1 MTIYIDTDSNNAY
14 SKNILMR
21 ILSFF
26 ISIIFVINFLAF
38 PLNIFAQDPE
48 SSPETVETV
57 DVYAVFWPIVPGK
70 TVNDSMFW
78 VKQLKESFG
87 GMFSFGNINKSENQ
101 ITISEK
107 RLVEANKLFED
118 KDYPNA
124 LKTLDMN
131 KANRDSALDFL
142 KKAKDEKR
150 DVDELKS
157 RLVSSLEN
165 QQLVLKY
172 LETKVPN
179 DQKSK
184 LAEIIKDLTLQ
195 ISEAR

>member
-1 MTIYIDTDSNNAY
+1 
-14 SKNILMR
+14 MR
-21 ILSFF
+21 ILSF
-26 ISIIFVINFLAF
+26 IIGIILVINFLAF
-38 PLNIFAQDPE
+38 PLQIFAQDSE
-48 SSPETVETV
+48 ASPEAVETV
-57 DVYAVFWPIVPGK
+57 DVYALFWPIVPGK

-78 VKQLKESFG
+78 LKQLKESFG
-87 GMFSFGNINKSENQ
+87 GMFSFGNINKSENE
-101 ITISEK
+101 ISISEK

-124 LKTLDMN
+124 VKTLDMN
-131 KANRDSALDFL
+131 KKNRDSALDFL

-165 QQLVLKY
+165 QQTVLIF
-172 LETKVPN
+172 LQTKLPE
-179 DQKSK
+179 DQKTK
-184 LAEIIKDLTLQ
+184 LGEIVKDLTLQ